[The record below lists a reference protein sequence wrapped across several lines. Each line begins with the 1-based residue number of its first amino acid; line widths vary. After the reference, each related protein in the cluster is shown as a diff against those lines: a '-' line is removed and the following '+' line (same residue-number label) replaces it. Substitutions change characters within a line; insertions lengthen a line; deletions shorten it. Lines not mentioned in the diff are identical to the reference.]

1 MTDDGETSRAETSR
15 ARAMGLL
22 ALIRERTEHTQEPVF
37 VAELAA
43 ACRLSRAE
51 AEAAWR
57 YLRDH
62 CLIDTFNIPQ
72 TARINARG
80 MDALESETDGNSG
93 HNAGT
98 AGSPG
103 VRGYGRVDSAEALN
117 RAKEVPKELERLH
130 QFLPEVTDTE
140 LSAYSISSLPIGTF
154 LQSKGQTF
162 SVLTEGM
169 LANAFKEELDRR
181 RKEADRIREEADSRM
196 KESLADRW
204 LRKLKNN
211 PIVAGAIVLALA
223 SGGAAALYGNLN
235 KLKPIVPVL
244 APHPRWAGTWVGQ
257 LYSCNQGGP
266 FEITTEIKD
275 AGSGEF
281 TETSFV
287 NGRQFGPFTFA
298 YEGRTATSPSNK
310 TTYKL
315 NSSQDSITTD
325 SADVCQTAQLRR
337 KDKVSKPGS
346 DAWRR

>member
-1 MTDDGETSRAETSR
+1 MTDDGETSRAR
-15 ARAMGLL
+15 ATRLL
-22 ALIRERTEHTQEPVF
+22 ALIRERTDHTQEPVF

-43 ACRLSRAE
+43 ASRLSRAE

-62 CLIDTFNIPQ
+62 GLIDTFNIPQ

-80 MDALESETDGNSG
+80 MDALVSETRGNSG
-93 HNAGT
+93 QDART
-98 AGSPG
+98 AGSP
-103 VRGYGRVDSAEALN
+103 VRGYGRVDSAEALD

-130 QFLPEVTDTE
+130 QFLAEVTDTE

-169 LANAFKEELDRR
+169 LANAFKGELDRR
-181 RKEADRIREEADSRM
+181 RKEADRVREEADSRM

-211 PIVAGAIVLALA
+211 PIVACAVVLALA
-223 SGGAAALYGNLN
+223 IGGAAALYGNLN
-235 KLKPIVPVL
+235 KLKPIVLIL
-244 APHPRWAGTWVGQ
+244 APRPRWAGTWVGQ

-287 NGRQFGPFTFA
+287 NGRKFGPFTFA
-298 YEGRTATSPSNK
+298 YEGRIATSPSNK

-315 NSSQDSITTD
+315 NSRQDSITTD
-325 SADVCQTAQLRR
+325 SAGVCQTAQMRR
-337 KDKVSKPGS
+337 KDEVSKPGLE
-346 DAWRR
+346 AGRR